1 MKRIQ
6 ITFFLILSCAASFS
20 AFSGPSESFSFPK
33 GLEDEIRF
41 WRTVF
46 GTYGD
51 NQVVFYDERFLNVIY
66 EVNDFSGLDA
76 RQDLTPQVK
85 QNIRQKEIRRTM
97 HRIAA
102 SLKRLARGIPEAV
115 GRPALAGAIVPTEV
129 GHPSNELTDEERYYQ
144 KLFDGI
150 DDPDRFLKASNRIQA
165 QPGQKDRLQKAIAK
179 SVAWMGDIESIFEKN
194 GVPKELTALMFIE
207 SMFNPLA
214 ISNVGAS
221 GLWQFM
227 PETGRSYVSINN
239 FWDDRNDILNASAG
253 AARFLK
259 NLYSQTGDW
268 ALAINS
274 YHSGLGRILKAVKT
288 LETKE
293 IAVIIHHFQDPAYAF
308 YSRNYVPEFY
318 AMVSLLKNK
327 DAYFGSISEKD
338 DRQYDIVQT
347 SDFIILPKIATR
359 FGIRMDVLRKLNTA
373 LKEEVLNGDLPLPPH
388 YPLRVPKGTGYYLA
402 TSFGV
407 RLR

>member
-6 ITFFLILSCAASFS
+6 TTFFLILLCAASFS
-20 AFSGPSESFSFPK
+20 AFSDPLKPFSTPE

-51 NQVVFYDERFLNVIY
+51 NHVVFYDERFLNVIY
-66 EVNDFSGLDA
+66 EVNDFSGLAA
-76 RQDLTPQVK
+76 RQDLTSQVK
-85 QNIRQKEIRRTM
+85 QQIRQKEIQRTT

-102 SLKRLARGIPEAV
+102 SLKRLAHGIP
-115 GRPALAGAIVPTEV
+115 RDD
-129 GHPSNELTDEERYYQ
+129 LTDEERYYR

-150 DDPDRFLKASNRIQA
+150 EDPDRFEKASNRILVMQ
-165 QPGQKDRLQKAIAK
+165 GQKDRLQRAIAK
-179 SVAWMGDIESIFEKN
+179 SIAWMGDIESIFEEN

-214 ISNVGAS
+214 LSTVGAS
-221 GLWQFM
+221 GVWQFM
-227 PETGRSYVSINN
+227 PATGRDYVSINK

-259 NLYSQTGDW
+259 DLYNQTGDW
-268 ALAINS
+268 ALAVNS
-274 YHSGLGRILKAVKT
+274 YHSGLGRILNAVKT
-288 LETKE
+288 LGTKK
-293 IAVIIHHFQDPAYAF
+293 IAFIIHNFQDPAYAF

-318 AMVSLLKNK
+318 AVVSLLQNK
-327 DAYFGSISEKD
+327 DAFFGPIVEKD

-347 SDFIILPKIATR
+347 SGFINLPKIAAR
-359 FGIRMDVLRKLNTA
+359 FGIPLNVLRKLNTA
-373 LKEEVLNGDLPLPPH
+373 LKEEVLNGNLPLPPH

-402 TSFGV
+402 TAVGFLAPSTDE
-407 RLR
+407 

>member
-6 ITFFLILSCAASFS
+6 ATFFLILLCVASSS
-20 AFSGPSESFSFPK
+20 AFSRPSESFSVPE

-66 EVNDFSGLDA
+66 EVNDFSGLAA
-76 RQDLTPQVK
+76 RQDLTSQVK
-85 QNIRQKEIRRTM
+85 QKIRQKEIQRTL

-102 SLKRLARGIPEAV
+102 SLKRLAHGIP
-115 GRPALAGAIVPTEV
+115 RD
-129 GHPSNELTDEERYYQ
+129 ELTDEERYYR
-144 KLFDGI
+144 KLFKDI
-150 DDPDRFLKASNRIQA
+150 EDPDRFEKASNRILVMQ
-165 QPGQKDRLQKAIAK
+165 GQKDRLQRAIAK
-179 SVAWMGDIESIFEKN
+179 SIAWMGDIESIFEEN
-194 GVPKELTALMFIE
+194 DVPKELTALMFIE

-221 GLWQFM
+221 GVWQFM
-227 PETGRSYVSINN
+227 PATGRDYVSINK

-259 NLYSQTGDW
+259 DLYSQTGDW
-268 ALAINS
+268 ALAVNS
-274 YHSGLGRILKAVKT
+274 YHSGLGRILNAVKT
-288 LETKE
+288 LGTKK
-293 IAVIIHHFQDPAYAF
+293 IAFIIHNFQDPAYAF

-318 AMVSLLKNK
+318 AVVSLLQNK
-327 DAYFGSISEKD
+327 DAFFGPIVEKD

-347 SDFIILPKIATR
+347 SSFINLPKIAAR
-359 FGIRMDVLRKLNTA
+359 FGIPLNVLRKLNTA
-373 LKEEVLNGDLPLPPH
+373 LKEGVLDGNLPLPPH

-402 TSFGV
+402 NAVGFFTPTAGE
-407 RLR
+407 